1 MFSFVGQ
8 SHIDYHKKYEYF
20 QLEMRRLKKYMKKIH
35 DIDDD
40 DFDRD
45 EEEVEARML
54 LKRSEHQRNPHR
66 KKGDDRYSHIKRY
79 L

>member
-1 MFSFVGQ
+1 
-8 SHIDYHKKYEYF
+8 
-20 QLEMRRLKKYMKKIH
+20 MKKIH